1 MTAKERNV
9 IITEYFRNIITR
21 AKDTIEADY
30 TGLEDYERAK
40 GILDNLIPHKYDG
53 FRGIVM
59 TAIGGM
65 HINTE
70 YNPLED
76 FYACNPRPIFE
87 HGIYYVLEE
96 FNIPTTKSPPLNVA
110 KTIIKLDN
118 NWVMGK
124 KVNTQIAALSAIEYL
139 ELLLANRA
147 NQDIYQALIIF
158 FFFRLEQHANSVR
171 SIAIAPAPATTESKV
186 ILANKLIQF
195 TLDYP
200 EGGTVPQMA
209 VGKLIRYTV
218 NRENKY
224 VKGEMESVFGTN
236 TTSKKPADI
245 WTEDNQGNI
254 LNLYEITVKK
264 IDYKRLDDSVHSI
277 IQLPYIGKDIN
288 FICRMPI
295 DIEPLRLSPCTETL
309 YYKGQW
315 FNFIDISRFMISCI
329 TLLSDNEIAEYFS
342 EMQEFINEVNRKEK
356 TKNGWNYI
364 FS

>member
-1 MTAKERNV
+1 LTAKERNSV
-9 IITEYFRNIITR
+9 IIQYFTNIITKAKTTTEEDYR
-21 AKDTIEADY
+21 GLKNYEKAKD
-30 TGLEDYERAK
+30 
-40 GILDNLIPHKYDG
+40 ILDDLIPHKYDG

-65 HINTE
+65 HIDSA

-87 HGIYYVLEE
+87 QGIYYVLEE

-110 KTIIKLDN
+110 KTVIKLDN
-118 NWVMGK
+118 NWAMGK
-124 KVNTQIAALSAIEYL
+124 KVNTQIAAFSAIKYIK
-139 ELLLANRA
+139 LLLANKA
-147 NQDIYQALIIF
+147 NQDIYQLLINF

-171 SIAIAPAPATTESKV
+171 SIVITPVAATTESKI

-200 EGGTVPQMA
+200 EGGTVPQMV

-218 NRENKY
+218 TKENKY
-224 VKGEMESVFGTN
+224 VKGEAESVFGTN

-245 WTEDNQGNI
+245 WIEDNQENI

-264 IDYKRLDDSVHSI
+264 IDYKRLDDSVHAI

-288 FICRMPI
+288 FICRLPI
-295 DIEPLRLSPCTETL
+295 DIEPLALTPYKETI
-309 YYKGQW
+309 YYKEQW
-315 FNFIDISRFMISCI
+315 FNFIDISCFIISCI
-329 TLLSDNEIAEYFS
+329 TLLTDNEIIEYFS

-356 TKNGWNYI
+356 TKHGWNSI